1 MSKVGC
7 GYLVLDN
14 LRRREILSS
23 GGLRVER
30 VETVGGE
37 KKKCGEAVEV
47 VHGEQEVGEEE
58 EEECLN

>member
-23 GGLRVER
+23 AGLRVER

-37 KKKCGEAVEV
+37 KKCGKVVEV
-47 VHGEQEVGEEE
+47 VHGEEEVGEEE